1 MRQAGRYLPEY
12 RALREKHDLL
22 TLAQT
27 PELACEVTLQPVRRL
42 GVDAAILFADIL
54 LPLLPMGAPF
64 RFAAGEGPV
73 FDAPLS
79 SRADVE
85 RLRVIDGP
93 EMDYVGATLRLVAK
107 ELPPEVALIGFAG
120 APFTLASYLIEGGH
134 SRDFRKLKQLMW
146 SEPDTFRL
154 LMEKL
159 TETTIRYLNLQI
171 ASGAQVIQLFDSW
184 AGILSSEDYARHVL
198 PHSRRIFA
206 ALPGTPSLHF
216 GVDTAS
222 LLPLMASAGAT
233 ALGVDWRLSLTAARD
248 LVPAGTP
255 LQGNLDPLLLLAPV
269 EVALRETRR
278 ILDEGSGGPHIF
290 NTGHGLVPETP
301 PDTVKRVVEL
311 VHGSSVAPASR
322 RRAGDFPSPA
332 KRGAG
337 GNGNSSPAHREL
349 GGRGPPDI
357 VPATEAPTAGCP
369 RPRTPEA

>member
-12 RALREKHDLL
+12 RMLREKHDLL
-22 TLAQT
+22 TLARS
-27 PELACEVTLQPVRRL
+27 PELACEVTLQPIRRL

-73 FDAPLS
+73 FDAPLA

-85 RLRVIDGP
+85 RLRIIDGP
-93 EMDYVGATLRLVAK
+93 EMAYVGETLRLVAK
-107 ELPPEVALIGFAG
+107 ELSPATALIGFAG
-120 APFTLASYLIEGGH
+120 APFTLASYLVEGGH
-134 SRDFRKLKQLMW
+134 SRDFRKVKQLMW

-159 TETTIRYLNLQI
+159 TETTIRYLRLQI

-184 AGILSSEDYARHVL
+184 AGILSTEDYARHVL

-206 ALPGTPSLHF
+206 ALPHTPSLHF

-233 ALGVDWRLSLTAARD
+233 ALGVDWRLSLTAARG
-248 LVPAGTP
+248 LVPAGMP

-269 EVALRETRR
+269 EVALGETRR
-278 ILDEGSGGPHIF
+278 VIAEGRGGPHVF

-311 VHGSSVAPASR
+311 VHES
-322 RRAGDFPSPA
+322 
-332 KRGAG
+332 
-337 GNGNSSPAHREL
+337 
-349 GGRGPPDI
+349 
-357 VPATEAPTAGCP
+357 
-369 RPRTPEA
+369 